1 MKGQTSWVQRLQ
13 RAWHRLWAT
22 VLSVAPAPADTP
34 DPAAAP
40 AVATPPAPAALPP
53 ALLRCVSVIIPAL
66 NEERRI
72 ANVVAY
78 AMADSATA
86 EVIVVDDASTDDTR
100 ARALAAGAR
109 VITSTLLGKGPSM
122 ADGSGAARHEV
133 LVFLDGDLAGLRPGI
148 ISSLAR
154 PIAQDEAD
162 FVKARFG
169 RGGGRVTELTA
180 RPMLQVFFPEVA
192 RFAQPLG
199 GVIAARSSLLRQLRF
214 EDGYG
219 VDIGLLLDAWRA
231 GARLQEVDIGHLEHE
246 SQPLMDLTV
255 MANEV
260 SRVIYQRARDCGRLH
275 IDQITAMYEQ
285 QRQATASWDH
295 LLTRRKDRRRLLLL
309 DMDGTVTSGRFVTAL
324 AQATGL
330 TSALS
335 EHLDSRQ
342 GDAMQRS
349 NAIAALWRFVHRQR
363 FEQAARELPLR
374 EGIIECVKAFKQ
386 AGFMVGLVSDS
397 YFVAAD
403 IVRKRIF
410 ADFALAHTLEFRGD
424 ICTGELSLN
433 PAFMP
438 LEASDD
444 STPLHAP
451 AMPAQVS
458 LLDDG
463 PVSKRHVIERFRR
476 LSPAFETI
484 WAVGDNDNDV
494 PMLAMADRR
503 FVIEPKSPRLRALPG
518 VLELSDFAAL
528 QQALNGYTGDAHD
541 TAGQ

>member
-1 MKGQTSWVQRLQ
+1 MKGQTFWMQRLQ
-13 RAWHRLWAT
+13 RAWSRLWAAIRPDQAGRASPPDRT
-22 VLSVAPAPADTP
+22 APA
-34 DPAAAP
+34 
-40 AVATPPAPAALPP
+40 AVRTPPAPAALPP

-72 ANVVAY
+72 ADVVAY
-78 AMADSATA
+78 ALGDSATA
-86 EVIVVDDASTDDTR
+86 EVIVVDDASIDNTR

-122 ADGSGAARHEV
+122 ADGCGAAQHDI

-169 RGGGRVTELTA
+169 RSGGRVTELSA

-192 RFAQPLG
+192 GIAQPLG
-199 GVIAARSSLLRQLRF
+199 GVIAARRDLLQQLKF

-231 GARLQEVDIGHLEHE
+231 GARVQEVDIGHLEHE

-275 IDQITAMYEQ
+275 IDQISAMYEQ
-285 QRQATASWDH
+285 QRLATASWDH

-309 DMDGTVTSGRFVTAL
+309 DMDGTVTRARFVTAL

-330 TSALS
+330 TGALS

-349 NAIAALWRFVHRQR
+349 QAIAALWRFVHRQR

-374 EGIIECVKAFKQ
+374 EGVIECVKAFKQ

-410 ADFALAHTLEFRGD
+410 ADFALAHTVEFRAD
-424 ICTGELSLN
+424 VCAGELSLN

-438 LEASDD
+438 LQAPDD
-444 STPLHAP
+444 SPPLHAP
-451 AMPAQVS
+451 AVPAEET
-458 LLDDG
+458 LFDDG
-463 PVSKRHVIERFRR
+463 PVSKRHVIKRFRR
-476 LSPAFETI
+476 LSPAFETV

-494 PMLAMADRR
+494 PMLALADRR

-518 VLELSDFAAL
+518 VQELSDFAAL
-528 QQALNGYTGDAHD
+528 QQALNAYTGETDD
-541 TAGQ
+541 TAGR

>member
-1 MKGQTSWVQRLQ
+1 MNGWQDWQHRWQKIRQ
-13 RAWHRLWAT
+13 AWHWLWAGR
-22 VLSVAPAPADTP
+22 SRPGGRAQAASPAR
-34 DPAAAP
+34 
-40 AVATPPAPAALPP
+40 AVSTPPAPAALPT
-53 ALLRCVSVIIPAL
+53 ALLRCVSVVIPAL

-72 ANVVAY
+72 AEVVAY
-78 AMADSATA
+78 ALGDSATA

-109 VITSTLLGKGPSM
+109 VITSTQLGKGPSM
-122 ADGSGAARHEV
+122 ADGTAAAQQEV
-133 LVFLDGDLAGLRPGI
+133 VVFLDGDLAGLRPGI

-154 PIAQDEAD
+154 PVVQGEAD

-169 RGGGRVTELTA
+169 RSGGRVTELTA
-180 RPMLQVFFPEVA
+180 RPMLQVFFPELA
-192 RFAQPLG
+192 CLAQPLG
-199 GVIAARSSLLRQLRF
+199 GVMAARRSLLQQLRF

-231 GARLQEVDIGHLEHE
+231 GARVHEVDIGKLEHE

-275 IDQITAMYEQ
+275 IDQIAAMYEN

-295 LLTRRKDRRRLLLL
+295 LLSRRKGRKRLLLL
-309 DMDGTVTSGRFVTAL
+309 DMDGTVTSARFVTSL

-330 TSALS
+330 TQALS
-335 EHLDSRQ
+335 GHLDSRQ

-349 NAIAALWRFVHRQR
+349 TAIAGLWRFVHRHR
-363 FEQAARELPLR
+363 FEQVARELPLR
-374 EGIIECVKAFKQ
+374 PGIIECVNAFKR

-397 YFVAAD
+397 YFVAAEV
-403 IVRKRIF
+403 VRKRIF
-410 ADFALAHTLEFRGD
+410 ADFALAHTVQFRAD
-424 ICTGELSLN
+424 VCSGELTLN
-433 PAFMP
+433 PAFLP
-438 LEASDD
+438 LEDD
-444 STPLHAP
+444 EATAPLEP
-451 AMPAQVS
+451 AEVPAGQA

-476 LSPAFETI
+476 LSPGFDTL

-494 PMLAMADRR
+494 PMLALADRG
-503 FVIEPKSPRLRALPG
+503 FAIEPKTPRLRTLAA
-518 VLELSDFAAL
+518 VQILEHFDEL
-528 QQALNGYTGDAHD
+528 QQALQAAGLKVVE
-541 TAGQ
+541 TA

>member
-1 MKGQTSWVQRLQ
+1 MQWWRRWQQDLVQALQ
-13 RAWHRLWAT
+13 HWRQLWRPSPTQLQPTRAPG
-22 VLSVAPAPADTP
+22 VS
-34 DPAAAP
+34 AA
-40 AVATPPAPAALPP
+40 PAPAALPA
-53 ALLRCVSVIIPAL
+53 ALLRCVSVVIPAL

-72 ANVVAY
+72 ADVVAY
-78 AMADSATA
+78 ALGDSATA
-86 EVIVVDDASTDDTR
+86 EVIVVDDASIDATR
-100 ARALAAGAR
+100 ERALAAGAR
-109 VITSTLLGKGPSM
+109 VITSTMLGKGPSM
-122 ADGSGAARHEV
+122 ADGSRAAQHELV
-133 LVFLDGDLAGLRPGI
+133 VFLDGDLAGLRPGI

-154 PIAQDEAD
+154 PLAQGEAD

-180 RPMLQVFFPEVA
+180 RPMLQVFFPELA
-192 RFAQPLG
+192 GHAQPLG
-199 GVIAARSSLLRQLRF
+199 GVIAVRRQLLQQLRF

-275 IDQITAMYEQ
+275 IDQIAAMYEN
-285 QRQATASWDH
+285 QRQATASWDY
-295 LLTRRKDRRRLLLL
+295 LLTRRKGRKRLLLL
-309 DMDGTVTSGRFVTAL
+309 DMDGTVTTARFVTAL

-330 TSALS
+330 TGALS

-349 NAIAALWRFVHRQR
+349 TAIAHLWRFVHRQR
-363 FEQAARELPLR
+363 FEQVARELPLR
-374 EGIIECVKAFKQ
+374 PGIIECVNAFKR

-397 YFVAAD
+397 YFVAAEV
-403 IVRKRIF
+403 VRKRIF
-410 ADFALAHTLEFRGD
+410 ADFALAHTVQFNADVCSGAL
-424 ICTGELSLN
+424 TLN
-433 PAFMP
+433 PAFLP
-438 LEASDD
+438 LEDDEASA
-444 STPLHAP
+444 PLVP
-451 AMPAQVS
+451 AEVPASQA

-476 LSPAFETI
+476 LSPAFDVL

-494 PMLAMADRR
+494 PLLTLADRG
-503 FVIEPKSPRLRALPG
+503 FAIEPKTPRLRTLDG
-518 VLELSDFAAL
+518 VQVIERFEELLQAL
-528 QQALNGYTGDAHD
+528 QA
-541 TAGQ
+541 AGLAQEQSTPA

>member
-1 MKGQTSWVQRLQ
+1 MKGQTFWMQRLQ
-13 RAWHRLWAT
+13 RAWSRLWAAIRPDQAGRA
-22 VLSVAPAPADTP
+22 SPPDRTP
-34 DPAAAP
+34 T
-40 AVATPPAPAALPP
+40 AVRTPPAPAALPP

-72 ANVVAY
+72 ADVVAY
-78 AMADSATA
+78 ALGDSATA
-86 EVIVVDDASTDDTR
+86 EVIVVDDASIDDTR

-122 ADGSGAARHEV
+122 VDGCGAAQHDI

-154 PIAQDEAD
+154 PIAQNEAD

-169 RGGGRVTELTA
+169 RSGGRVTELSA

-192 RFAQPLG
+192 GIAQPLG
-199 GVIAARSSLLRQLRF
+199 GVIAARRDLLQQLKF

-231 GARLQEVDIGHLEHE
+231 GARVQEVDIGHLEHE

-260 SRVIYQRARDCGRLH
+260 SRVIYQRARDFGRLH
-275 IDQITAMYEQ
+275 IDQISAMYEQ
-285 QRQATASWDH
+285 QRLATASWDH

-309 DMDGTVTSGRFVTAL
+309 DMDGTVTRARFVTAL

-330 TSALS
+330 TGALS

-349 NAIAALWRFVHRQR
+349 QSIAALWRFVHRQR

-374 EGIIECVKAFKQ
+374 EGVIECVKAFKQ

-410 ADFALAHTLEFRGD
+410 ADFALAHTVEFRADVCAGQ
-424 ICTGELSLN
+424 LSLN

-438 LEASDD
+438 LQAPDNSP
-444 STPLHAP
+444 PLHAP
-451 AMPAQVS
+451 AVPAEET
-458 LLDDG
+458 LFDDG

-476 LSPAFETI
+476 LSPAFETV

-494 PMLAMADRR
+494 PMLALADRR

-518 VLELSDFAAL
+518 VQALSDFAAL
-528 QQALNGYTGDAHD
+528 QQALNAYTGETDD
-541 TAGQ
+541 TAGR